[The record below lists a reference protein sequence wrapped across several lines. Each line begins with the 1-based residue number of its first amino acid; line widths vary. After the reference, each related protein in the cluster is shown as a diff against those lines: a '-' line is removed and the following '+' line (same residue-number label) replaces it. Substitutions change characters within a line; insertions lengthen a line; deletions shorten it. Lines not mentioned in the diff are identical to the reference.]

1 MELTK
6 ELKGEGTPDD
16 GIRLFNATGL
26 ENLNMIRKRMRE
38 LNISKTSLMSFLPA
52 CNIEKTKINW

>member
-26 ENLNMIRKRMRE
+26 ENLNMIRKKNE
-38 LNISKTSLMSFLPA
+38 GAKYLENFFNVFVSGL
-52 CNIEKTKINW
+52 